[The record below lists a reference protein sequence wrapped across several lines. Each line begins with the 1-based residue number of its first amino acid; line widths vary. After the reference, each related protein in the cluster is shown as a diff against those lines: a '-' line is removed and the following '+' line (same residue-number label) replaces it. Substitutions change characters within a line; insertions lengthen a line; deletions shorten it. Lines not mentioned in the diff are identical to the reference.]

1 MRRALFAVLVVMPF
15 VLQAQEGKS
24 ALQRELEYDLMA
36 PCCYGGPVAE
46 HGSSEATQIKAQI
59 GQLLGEGRSK
69 EEILDMYVAIYGE
82 RILSRPRAAGFNLLA
97 YLMPPIFLLVGGLFL
112 VYIINQMK
120 SAPLARPVN
129 AKKSYSEE
137 FFNKVQREMEDLGI

>member
-1 MRRALFAVLVVMPF
+1 MRWAHF
-15 VLQAQEGKS
+15 VLLALLPFALQAEGGKS
-24 ALQRELEYDLMA
+24 DLQRELEYEVMA
-36 PCCYGGPVAE
+36 PCCYGGPVSE
-46 HGSSEATQIKAQI
+46 HTSSEAAQIRAQI
-59 GQLLGEGRSK
+59 GQLVSEGRSK

-120 SAPLARPVN
+120 SAPTAVPQN
-129 AKKSYSEE
+129 AKNSYSEE
-137 FFNKVQREMEDLGI
+137 FFNKVQREMKDLGI